1 MKSLQYLFFAA
12 LFLIFSCSH
21 RNEERVLKVKLIKL
35 KKSDIYNADL
45 VYDMLFDA
53 EEMNIDSLKKRSRL
67 LFLKGVDLY
76 KNEKNPRLAIN
87 KFKESILVLPDAKT
101 YYELGNALFDAKLGE
116 KSVEESLKAYQVAK
130 VLNFQPVAQITF
142 KEACAYYQIYKYD
155 LMRKD
160 ENAHLWSVMNS
171 LEETFSNGLF
181 DTLMV
186 KNDPVLAGIEQ
197 EALYKGLVIKM
208 LAKNLGDNNSGLF
221 NVYMHSFATDVSNLE
236 ILPQQVDMSQYRQ
249 PISYDFASYIPE
261 MQNTSFGRDVS
272 NDYYY
277 VGKVKETPIYT
288 AVLYS
293 SITFTGADMQ
303 PVYTNLVVYSKTG
316 EILSKKMIACQC
328 SATKIKCCK
337 IDDGKVTV
345 EEFKRNWEK
354 PITEVGFRE
363 NKIKDYES
371 LAKAIYIIDDS
382 GNIIAED
389 VPKGYND
396 STIFAEK

>member
-1 MKSLQYLFFAA
+1 MKSSHYLLFAA

-21 RNEERVLKVKLIKL
+21 RHEERVLKVKLLKL

-76 KNEKNPRLAIN
+76 KNKKNPQLAIH

-116 KSVEESLKAYQVAK
+116 KSIKESLKAYNVAK
-130 VLNFQPVAQITF
+130 ELNFQPAAQLSY
-142 KEACAYYQIYKYD
+142 KEACAFYQIYKYG
-155 LMRKD
+155 LMRK
-160 ENAHLWSVMNS
+160 EEYSNFWPVINA
-171 LEETFSNGLF
+171 LEESFSMGLF

-186 KNDPVLAGIEQ
+186 KSDPNLAGIEQ
-197 EALYKGLVIKM
+197 EPLYKGLVIRM
-208 LAKNLGDNNSGLF
+208 LAKNMGENLSGF
-221 NVYMHSFATDVSNLE
+221 FDVYVRAFATDVSNFE
-236 ILPQQVDMSQYRQ
+236 VLPQQVDMSQYRQ
-249 PISYDFASYIPE
+249 SISYDFASYIPE

-293 SITFTGADMQ
+293 SITFTEADMQ
-303 PVYTNLVVYSKTG
+303 PVYTNLVVYNKKG
-316 EILSKKMIACQC
+316 EILSKKMVACQC
-328 SATKIKCCK
+328 SASKIKCCK
-337 IDDGKVTV
+337 IDGGKVTV

-354 PITEVGFRE
+354 PITEVGFGE
-363 NKIKDYES
+363 NKVKDYEL
-371 LAKAIYIIDDS
+371 LAKAIYVIDDS
-382 GNIIAED
+382 GNIIGED